1 MPFISFTTN
10 KTLTLSQEKKLKEQL
25 GEIITLLPN
34 KTEENLMLHFEDKQI
49 MYFRG
54 KDTDCMKIECQLFHH
69 LDLESKEYIM
79 NYLQKYPGII
89 LVISHDIPF
98 LNKVTN
104 KTLHLDKQKHNMEL
118 FLGSYETFQKRLEE
132 EKKTNE
138 RIAIKQEKEEEKL
151 KKIIA
156 KYIRGNEKKAKLPKT
171 VKKN

>member
-69 LDLESKEYIM
+69 LDLESKQKFVKALMKEVESITKIPVSEQYLTIEEYDHW
-79 NYLQKYPGII
+79 GR
-89 LVISHDIPF
+89 DG
-98 LNKVTN
+98 
-104 KTLHLDKQKHNMEL
+104 EL
-118 FLGSYETFQKRLEE
+118 K
-132 EKKTNE
+132 
-138 RIAIKQEKEEEKL
+138 
-151 KKIIA
+151 
-156 KYIRGNEKKAKLPKT
+156 
-171 VKKN
+171 